1 MKNFF
6 FLAAVALGA
15 AVCSCSTDI
24 LDQPEFNGSEMM
36 VEASGFDSKDAASYI
51 SWIKISRQG
60 TGELTY
66 RTELKYA
73 EGCDTLLPAIEA
85 PSVKHVCD
93 LRPTEG
99 KMLREKTDGPLI
111 IRSYQT
117 EYTVCYADFEV
128 PVLFTT
134 EKAFFSDHDGEYVLP
149 VPEVRYA
156 LQEPK
161 LTELADE
168 TADGKGG
175 YIRMFADKGSI
186 PYYARRDGSGYV
198 SSGFGLIRYKSK
210 FGFQTTRPNAEAP
223 SVICIDR
230 SRD

>member
-1 MKNFF
+1 MR
-6 FLAAVALGA
+6 
-15 AVCSCSTDI
+15 
-24 LDQPEFNGSEMM
+24 P
-36 VEASGFDSKDAASYI
+36 
-51 SWIKISRQG
+51 
-60 TGELTY
+60 
-66 RTELKYA
+66 
-73 EGCDTLLPAIEA
+73 PA
-85 PSVKHVCD
+85 HG
-93 LRPTEG
+93 R

>member
-36 VEASGFDSKDAASYI
+36 VEASGFDGKDAASYI

-156 LQEPK
+156 LQEH
-161 LTELADE
+161 
-168 TADGKGG
+168 
-175 YIRMFADKGSI
+175 
-186 PYYARRDGSGYV
+186 
-198 SSGFGLIRYKSK
+198 
-210 FGFQTTRPNAEAP
+210 
-223 SVICIDR
+223 
-230 SRD
+230 

>member
-1 MKNFF
+1 
-6 FLAAVALGA
+6 
-15 AVCSCSTDI
+15 
-24 LDQPEFNGSEMM
+24 M
-36 VEASGFDSKDAASYI
+36 VEASGFDGKDAASYI

-168 TADGKGG
+168 TADGRVFSCYMLECQATASTGE
-175 YIRMFADKGSI
+175 RTST
-186 PYYARRDGSGYV
+186 AR
-198 SSGFGLIRYKSK
+198 
-210 FGFQTTRPNAEAP
+210 TRVKIMVAKQPIIFDDPVVEP
-223 SVICIDR
+223 WK
-230 SRD
+230 

>member
-24 LDQPEFNGSEMM
+24 LDQPEFNDSEMM
-36 VEASGFDSKDAASYI
+36 VEASGFDGKDAASYI

>member
-1 MKNFF
+1 MKIFSF
-6 FLAAVALGA
+6 WKLSLFVT

-36 VEASGFDSKDAASYI
+36 VEASGFDGKDAASYI

-168 TADGKGG
+168 TADGRVFSCYMLECQATASTGE
-175 YIRMFADKGSI
+175 RTST
-186 PYYARRDGSGYV
+186 AR
-198 SSGFGLIRYKSK
+198 
-210 FGFQTTRPNAEAP
+210 TRVKIMVAKQPIIFDDPVVEP
-223 SVICIDR
+223 WK
-230 SRD
+230 